1 MGTTAF
7 PIRQTG
13 DGVGTT
19 DTALRQI
26 VAALYPNK
34 GIISGLKVT
43 GTNSLAYNVS
53 TGVAICSK
61 GISDGNTLAYSEGGN
76 LTVAANDANN
86 PRIDTIWITSHDAT
100 QGDSDNLVTL
110 GVTQGTAE
118 AIPTEPRIPT
128 YATKI
133 VSMLMPAGAATTA
146 SATQNGTADYAI
158 PYGASLGVLYSYQ
171 DTTDGNQ
178 NAYDWKIQNAATITL
193 PTDRILQ
200 FRYSRCTSTAKG
212 ETSMY
217 TSFIVDG
224 NTVASSELVIDHF
237 WATRRFEAYALVP
250 AGTHSI
256 AVRDKLRAPARFN
269 YRYSNGGDVNLNFT
283 GMQFQIIDA
292 GVAK

>member
-7 PIRQTG
+7 PIRQTW

-34 GIISGLKVT
+34 GIISGLKVI
-43 GTNSLAYNVS
+43 GTNSLAYNVLA
-53 TGVAICSK
+53 GVAVCSK
-61 GISDGNTLAYSEGGN
+61 GTSDGNTLAYSEGGS
-76 LTVAANDANN
+76 LTVAANDTDN
-86 PRIDTIWITSHDAT
+86 PRIDTLWITSHDAT

-118 AIPTEPRIPT
+118 AIPTEPQIPT

-133 VSMLMPAGAATTA
+133 VSMLMPAGAVTTA

-158 PYGASLGVLYSYQ
+158 PYGASLGVLHSYQ
-171 DTTDGNQ
+171 DTTNGNQ
-178 NAYDWKIQNAATITL
+178 KPYNWKLQNAATISL
-193 PTDRILQ
+193 PTDRILHL
-200 FRYSRCTSTAKG
+200 RYSRSVSARK
-212 ETSMY
+212 ETSEY
-217 TSFIVDG
+217 VAFLVDG
-224 NTVASSELVIDHF
+224 EIVASGELTIGQF
-237 WATRRFEAYALVP
+237 WAVRMFDAYVTVP

-256 AVRDKLRAPARFN
+256 AVKDKLRGDAQFN
-269 YRYSNGGDVNLNFT
+269 YRVAANENGMNFL

-292 GVAK
+292 GVVR